1 MSKNNKNKHINKV
14 HKEIFGGKEVRS
26 GQLHRC
32 IQMAVQTEPKV
43 VITSCFRIK
52 TNFVVLKNNIKLTIK
67 SKVIIVNGNNSTVI
81 L

>member
-1 MSKNNKNKHINKV
+1 
-14 HKEIFGGKEVRS
+14 
-26 GQLHRC
+26 
-32 IQMAVQTEPKV
+32 MAVQTEPKV

-81 L
+81 LYR